1 MKFILVYVVE
11 IDAIER
17 KFATGSKK
25 LVHYYHNNNILA
37 RSIY

>member
-17 KFATGSKK
+17 KFATGSK
-25 LVHYYHNNNILA
+25 N
-37 RSIY
+37 